1 MTGAFGAEDDD
12 APGVSQGMWCCE
24 PPADVVLCTGERE
37 ASSLAVRVSD
47 RFPPLETVPLT
58 ELFGAAIWLG
68 ARDKFAFGIAIELG
82 EDARYAKSS
91 AAMQS
96 ATSAQTM
103 ESEAHTMIHILV

>member
-1 MTGAFGAEDDD
+1 MLC
-12 APGVSQGMWCCE
+12 VSVR
-24 PPADVVLCTGERE
+24 D
-37 ASSLAVRVSD
+37 SL
-47 RFPPLETVPLT
+47 LWKTVPLT

-91 AAMQS
+91 ATMQS
-96 ATSAQTM
+96 ATIAQTM